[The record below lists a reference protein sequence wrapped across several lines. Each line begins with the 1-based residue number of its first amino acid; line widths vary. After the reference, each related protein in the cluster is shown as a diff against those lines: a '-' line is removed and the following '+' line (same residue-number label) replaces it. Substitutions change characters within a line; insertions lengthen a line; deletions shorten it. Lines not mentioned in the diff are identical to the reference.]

1 MGNNKNAVWENIFFE
16 NIEVYKNDC
25 ALVNITLRDPEGN
38 GIQGGQAKNLYFS
51 NIVSKR
57 CYGFPVRIYVG
68 SGCKL
73 GTVYL
78 DEILHNGRRLEEEDI
93 DNSEIIAVEN
103 ANTSWSKK
111 RNVKINTLADE

>member
-1 MGNNKNAVWENIFFE
+1 M
-16 NIEVYKNDC
+16 
-25 ALVNITLRDPEGN
+25 
-38 GIQGGQAKNLYFS
+38 
-51 NIVSKR
+51 
-57 CYGFPVRIYVG
+57 RIYVG

-78 DEILHNGRRLEEEDI
+78 DKILYNGRRLEEEDI

-103 ANTSWSKK
+103 ANASWSKK